1 MFDGV
6 QGMSIPEIRH
16 SLKQQA
22 TSFLPE
28 EYRQESVL
36 GVEEMLHRLTKD
48 MALSGGLRSSDRLA
62 MAA

>member
-1 MFDGV
+1 
-6 QGMSIPEIRH
+6 MSIPEIRH

-22 TSFLPE
+22 TTFLPE

-36 GVEEMLHRLTKD
+36 GIEDMLHRLTRD
-48 MALSGGLRSSDRLA
+48 MALSGDLRGSERFA